1 MTHFY
6 SNVASHPLPADITVG
21 QRQSPLEARNMAKVV
36 GPRIMAERDNMRS
49 SSHFLPCSELEARH
63 TFQEGCEIK
72 VVRI

>member
-1 MTHFY
+1 MGKA
-6 SNVASHPLPADITVG
+6 V
-21 QRQSPLEARNMAKVV
+21 SPEIV
-36 GPRIMAERDNMRS
+36 AERDNMRS